1 MFVKWLECLHRPL
14 GDGRENN
21 IQTSLVPSEYGAD
34 YYADYGADYTDIKE
48 QSVGFEA
55 EGKKNPGDFFST
67 LLDHKQMYNHPPHN
81 MLCYSTLSSV

>member
-1 MFVKWLECLHRPL
+1 MFVKWLEYLHRPP
-14 GDGRENN
+14 GDGIENN

-34 YYADYGADYTDIKE
+34 YYADIKE